1 MMKQVCQ
8 EQKSES
14 RQIFLAFTN
23 RNVSSVKKTYVRS
36 SPEKLVKATQ
46 LRVDETLR
54 NIATENC
61 DHKIMSLTSREIVAA
76 EAHYTGPATVSRQDL
91 KSKGSGVT

>member
-1 MMKQVCQ
+1 MSKKQTAGLKGKRMMKQVCQ

-23 RNVSSVKKTYVRS
+23 RNVSSVQKDKYVRS
-36 SPEKLVKATQ
+36 SNSRKKLVKVTQ

-54 NIATENC
+54 NIAERNA
-61 DHKIMSLTSREIVAA
+61 IIRLWR
-76 EAHYTGPATVSRQDL
+76 
-91 KSKGSGVT
+91 